1 MNYNMTVW
9 VKLGIQ
15 ELNFLEMAKLIIP
28 ECEFPVYASK
38 SFSGI
43 ELAKKE
49 VRHKALCP
57 RFHYITKAEE
67 QDILTD
73 RWDKTKSYA
82 DDFMPYGFYFPD
94 YSLGEVQRICPGICD
109 EVIDSMIEANFY
121 EGNCLVVDK
130 RLLYRMVFVV
140 LHEYGHY
147 LTYKKMNFDKVSYG
161 KFVYASKKDFHEE
174 RKRLENNLQ
183 RTKEEIYHNQVTYRK
198 SADEK
203 EADEYALENLEATVQ
218 IVIDYLKEN
227 RA

>member
-1 MNYNMTVW
+1 M
-9 VKLGIQ
+9 
-15 ELNFLEMAKLIIP
+15 
-28 ECEFPVYASK
+28 SK
-38 SFSGI
+38 PHSAIKGQ
-43 ELAKKE
+43 
-49 VRHKALCP
+49 V
-57 RFHYITKAEE
+57 
-67 QDILTD
+67 
-73 RWDKTKSYA
+73 
-82 DDFMPYGFYFPD
+82 
-94 YSLGEVQRICPGICD
+94 SLGEVQRICPGIGD

-130 RLLYRMVFVV
+130 RLLYRMFFVV

-147 LTYKKMNFDKVSYG
+147 FTYKKMSFDKVSCG
-161 KFVYASKKDFHEE
+161 KFVYASKKDFREE

-218 IVIDYLKEN
+218 IVIDYLKKN